1 MSALR
6 SIVHNLLTLARL
18 DDREIVLQQ
27 QKIDLAAL
35 ACGVL
40 EDMQVLADQKAIRLA
55 CTAAGGLTVV
65 ADEQF
70 MRQVLINIIS
80 NAVKYTPE
88 GGSVSVDVRPG
99 RKSASVIVRD
109 TGIGIKAEDIPFI
122 FDRFYRVE
130 ASRSSAG
137 FGLGLSIAKSI
148 VEAHGGS
155 ISIQSTPG
163 EGSTFII
170 TLPIH

>member
-1 MSALR
+1 M
-6 SIVHNLLTLARL
+6 
-18 DDREIVLQQ
+18 
-27 QKIDLAAL
+27 
-35 ACGVL
+35 
-40 EDMQVLADQKAIRLA
+40 
-55 CTAAGGLTVV
+55 

-99 RKSASVIVRD
+99 KESVSVIVRD